1 MMAEVVVI
9 NCYSIRDAGGFETA
23 VAALVAR
30 VSAEGHS
37 GVRSYHFF
45 LTEATEGRA
54 VVVYDGPDAWV
65 AHHDIIMGW
74 PEMSALRGSADL
86 QEIDLHGPVTDAM
99 RAWIDRMGLSAKVRY
114 RGAAVA
120 GFHRRH

>member
-1 MMAEVVVI
+1 MAEVVVI
-9 NCYSIRDAGGFETA
+9 NRYDIRDAGAFEAA

-30 VSAEGHS
+30 VRSVGHP

-45 LTEATEGRA
+45 RTEAVEGRA
-54 VVVYDGPDAWV
+54 VVVYDGPAAWV

-74 PEMSALRGSADL
+74 PEMSALRGAADL
-86 QEIDLHGPVTDAM
+86 QEIDLHGPVTDEG
-99 RAWIDRMGLSAKVRY
+99 RSWIDRMGLAAKVRY

>member
-1 MMAEVVVI
+1 MAEVVVI
-9 NCYSIRDAGGFETA
+9 NRYGIRDAEAFEAA
-23 VAALVAR
+23 VLALVAR
-30 VSAEGHS
+30 VRDEGHP

-45 LTEATEGRA
+45 LVEASEGRA
-54 VVVYDGPDAWV
+54 VVVYDGPEAWV

-74 PEMSALRGSADL
+74 PEMSALRGSAEL
-86 QEIDLHGPVTDAM
+86 QEIDLHGPVTEEM